1 MKSDNNGRLPLF
13 EIGFLALGELLAS
26 LIVLGVFLIIR
37 KFTWS
42 VVFGA
47 ILGSAVIILNFLWLC
62 ISVNRAIDKAL
73 AERPEG
79 ELDDEALE
87 AFTAKHTA
95 AVQNASKLSYIIRTA
110 TTLVTLVLAF
120 LLDDVFNVIATLI
133 PLLLLTPILT
143 IGEFVKRRFNR

>member
-1 MKSDNNGRLPLF
+1 MKKSSKLPLF
-13 EIGFLALGELLAS
+13 EISILALGELIAS
-26 LIVLGVFLIIR
+26 LLITLVFLVIR

-42 VVFGA
+42 VVFGSL
-47 ILGSAVIILNFLWLC
+47 LGSAVVVLNFLWLS

-73 AERPEG
+73 MERPAG
-79 ELDDEALE
+79 ELDDEQIE

-110 TTLVTLVLAF
+110 TTLLTLVLAF

-143 IGEFVKRRFNR
+143 VSEFIKRRFNR